1 MDQLLEEYLRVIN
14 SKDTEI
20 QDLTR
25 GLEESRCELR
35 RREDSHRK
43 STIETEQELH
53 KLQKRL
59 RKAEEKCRKSEEDVD
74 KLVRHNEQL
83 KVQLSGLHR
92 EMMGA
97 CGEQAKIQQQVS
109 KADNIE
115 REAMQRLADA
125 HSAQEQR
132 ILEQEATIREL
143 RESCEKMQ
151 CTMQTM
157 ITPQRLDAVISEQKA
172 PLIAAT
178 KAQAEEIGELR
189 KLLAEA
195 QQAGPKLRSK
205 LGELKTLYS
214 QLQKNLSDT
223 TRELESE
230 RRQRN
235 LEHDAGKEAIARYER
250 EVKQIRGAERRAVEK
265 LESTLLQ
272 LQQRNSKTEAL
283 EQHLLELEQTLQR
296 ERERSGEERER
307 ACSQLSALHI
317 KVSEKDMEIDR
328 LHRRLEVNA
337 EELQLCRASMTVA
350 KEEGLH
356 AASEAREKIVIVMA
370 ERDRMKEECERLT
383 FEVKEA
389 QHKLTML
396 QERSDEV
403 KRGLCAKLD
412 SANSDVEKLRDAVR
426 EKERQLQVLAS
437 AHDNRMRELAN
448 EHSNTLASFKVERDN
463 ELNDLRQ
470 RLDAANLRLAEE
482 AASHSAHLRELSVV
496 QESLRSST
504 EECKR
509 QSSDA
514 REAAKALEDA
524 KNEVLAVRA
533 SLLQKEQQLEVAAE
547 NEARLS
553 RSLELVES
561 GRLSDNKHLELL
573 QQSLTQAKE
582 DVKARCD
589 EVQRLRRE
597 MEAGAVKSSAT
608 ANELVE
614 CDTKLRAA
622 LGQVEQLRAQLSE
635 VRREVEH
642 LSTTNDSLQ
651 KQRRAVEKQLQ
662 DAEEELRRSK
672 EEVQL
677 KAAECVR
684 VMQHARDVEDMAK
697 NNCEQLE
704 RDIAKR
710 DTIIASLQQEVSSL
724 VEERSRVVLLEER
737 LKHQADLHHR
747 DSEALNTRIRLLE
760 DKAAEYNEKLEQK
773 QMELEVATEEVSSL
787 REQVSGLK
795 EEMSQRER
803 KHVLRKEA
811 LRNAL
816 EKVDAVTERQTEA
829 ELGLA
834 KAVAS
839 CNKGSDAHMEEM
851 RRRQQ
856 MLVRAQ
862 EACEA
867 AERRVAEQEKAAKA
881 VSHEYV
887 MLQKQLEQ
895 LREQRNGHVAA
906 SAEELQHTQEKLGA
920 LNAHLEQVRH
930 SLSEA
935 LEARKEAELQTAGM
949 QRRVSTT
956 CGRFLTSFVEDAIT
970 SKEMFGDFTIS
981 FTSRW
986 LREVRKLANHGC
998 DSAYTIQKKYLELQH
1013 QKARL
1018 GHDIE
1023 ELSRLHAEE
1032 LRAVHDDKNKELSKM
1047 ALQHGAD
1054 IALLRQEI
1062 TDLTARAAREGEQ
1075 QMKEYRRKE
1084 EQFHREKTELE
1095 CARLEIAHQA
1105 DQITALKEQIRA
1117 TEQRLGTERAD
1128 VDHENKELRQQH
1140 DRVRHR
1146 LEECTR
1152 DQARSEQEIREL
1164 RNELLALH
1172 KVLHEKER
1180 ALTTEQEKCAEE
1192 SRRLIAANTVK
1203 EALQIQLDELR
1214 RQTQKHQERLLAVRQ
1229 GAERTSSTAAAIQ
1242 SQMEERVA
1250 DLTRSLN
1257 ASEVSKRRMERHF
1270 HNEEKKVGALER
1282 ELAESRRRE
1291 VELSTQLQARRTEIT
1306 ALKERCANLESLKN
1320 INDLTLA
1327 ETRQRERELFEK
1339 IEEMRSAQQMMQIC
1353 FDKQQEQLEAGRRM
1367 HEQGINRSDILY
1379 RDGQ

>member
-235 LEHDAGKEAIARYER
+235 LEHDAGKEAIARYKR
-250 EVKQIRGAERRAVEK
+250 EVKQIRGAV
-265 LESTLLQ
+265 
-272 LQQRNSKTEAL
+272 
-283 EQHLLELEQTLQR
+283 
-296 ERERSGEERER
+296 
-307 ACSQLSALHI
+307 
-317 KVSEKDMEIDR
+317 
-328 LHRRLEVNA
+328 
-337 EELQLCRASMTVA
+337 
-350 KEEGLH
+350 
-356 AASEAREKIVIVMA
+356 
-370 ERDRMKEECERLT
+370 
-383 FEVKEA
+383 
-389 QHKLTML
+389 
-396 QERSDEV
+396 
-403 KRGLCAKLD
+403 
-412 SANSDVEKLRDAVR
+412 
-426 EKERQLQVLAS
+426 
-437 AHDNRMRELAN
+437 
-448 EHSNTLASFKVERDN
+448 
-463 ELNDLRQ
+463 
-470 RLDAANLRLAEE
+470 
-482 AASHSAHLRELSVV
+482 
-496 QESLRSST
+496 
-504 EECKR
+504 
-509 QSSDA
+509 
-514 REAAKALEDA
+514 
-524 KNEVLAVRA
+524 
-533 SLLQKEQQLEVAAE
+533 
-547 NEARLS
+547 
-553 RSLELVES
+553 
-561 GRLSDNKHLELL
+561 
-573 QQSLTQAKE
+573 
-582 DVKARCD
+582 
-589 EVQRLRRE
+589 
-597 MEAGAVKSSAT
+597 
-608 ANELVE
+608 
-614 CDTKLRAA
+614 
-622 LGQVEQLRAQLSE
+622 
-635 VRREVEH
+635 
-642 LSTTNDSLQ
+642 
-651 KQRRAVEKQLQ
+651 
-662 DAEEELRRSK
+662 
-672 EEVQL
+672 
-677 KAAECVR
+677 
-684 VMQHARDVEDMAK
+684 
-697 NNCEQLE
+697 
-704 RDIAKR
+704 
-710 DTIIASLQQEVSSL
+710 
-724 VEERSRVVLLEER
+724 
-737 LKHQADLHHR
+737 
-747 DSEALNTRIRLLE
+747 
-760 DKAAEYNEKLEQK
+760 
-773 QMELEVATEEVSSL
+773 
-787 REQVSGLK
+787 
-795 EEMSQRER
+795 
-803 KHVLRKEA
+803 
-811 LRNAL
+811 
-816 EKVDAVTERQTEA
+816 
-829 ELGLA
+829 
-834 KAVAS
+834 
-839 CNKGSDAHMEEM
+839 
-851 RRRQQ
+851 
-856 MLVRAQ
+856 
-862 EACEA
+862 
-867 AERRVAEQEKAAKA
+867 
-881 VSHEYV
+881 
-887 MLQKQLEQ
+887 
-895 LREQRNGHVAA
+895 
-906 SAEELQHTQEKLGA
+906 
-920 LNAHLEQVRH
+920 
-930 SLSEA
+930 
-935 LEARKEAELQTAGM
+935 
-949 QRRVSTT
+949 
-956 CGRFLTSFVEDAIT
+956 
-970 SKEMFGDFTIS
+970 
-981 FTSRW
+981 
-986 LREVRKLANHGC
+986 ANHGC
-998 DSAYTIQKKYLELQH
+998 DSAYTIQKKYLDELQH